1 MKKICNLKFFNSLIL
16 IWKQI
21 SDFSLQI
28 QLFHCILLQSLS
40 VLEAK
45 DFEHSSRIPAV
56 ICEVAQTK
64 ERVGAERSTKN

>member
-1 MKKICNLKFFNSLIL
+1 MEANKRYDFF
-16 IWKQI
+16 
-21 SDFSLQI
+21 LQI
-28 QLFHCILLQSLS
+28 QLFQDCIMS

-56 ICEVAQTK
+56 ICEAAQTK

>member
-1 MKKICNLKFFNSLIL
+1 M
-16 IWKQI
+16 
-21 SDFSLQI
+21 
-28 QLFHCILLQSLS
+28 S

-56 ICEVAQTK
+56 ICEAAQTK